1 MWSRWRRAVRALM
14 NSSISNKDAGSLRRW
29 GEAGFSLLSTMLAVM
44 ILGIVL
50 AIAVPRFSA
59 AIAAAN
65 TVKVQADLTALDTA
79 ITLYRTTHGKNP
91 ESIDKLSDYM
101 TDLAHLK
108 PPSGKAQAE
117 GKEVDLTGKSYALA
131 TVDSVCRAVCDGK
144 TAEQYA
150 RKE

>member
-1 MWSRWRRAVRALM
+1 
-14 NSSISNKDAGSLRRW
+14 
-29 GEAGFSLLSTMLAVM
+29 MLAVM

-59 AIAAAN
+59 AIAAA
-65 TVKVQADLTALDTA
+65 KQADLTALDTA

>member
-1 MWSRWRRAVRALM
+1 M

-50 AIAVPRFSA
+50 AIAVPRF
-59 AIAAAN
+59 AAAN
-65 TVKVQADLTALDTA
+65 TGKVQADLTALDTA

-131 TVDSVCRAVCDGK
+131 TVDNVCRAVCDGK